1 MSRGNYTR
9 EDIVTALT
17 ANHGNMEAAF
27 VELSKSQ
34 LKPFLMRIWGPPQ
47 GADNDS
53 GDPTKYTKPNGKR
66 CLSRRSSDR
75 HQEAPISPL
84 LCLFQRK

>member
-1 MSRGNYTR
+1 
-9 EDIVTALT
+9 VTALT

-27 VELSKSQ
+27 IELSKSQ

-53 GDPTKYTKPNGKR
+53 GDPTKGIKPEGKLLKYIFVPTKRIYIVIPYV
-66 CLSRRSSDR
+66 
-75 HQEAPISPL
+75 E
-84 LCLFQRK
+84 LFQRWKWK